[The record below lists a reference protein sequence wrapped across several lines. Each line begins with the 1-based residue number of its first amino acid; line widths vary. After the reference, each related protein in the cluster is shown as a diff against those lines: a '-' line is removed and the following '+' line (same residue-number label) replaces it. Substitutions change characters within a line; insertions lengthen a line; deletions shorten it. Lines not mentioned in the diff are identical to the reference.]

1 MHIDFEPDTPE
12 EMRLVAKFLSD
23 LADIRAE
30 QDADAQETFERLMAR
45 LHGPRA
51 QVVSMRGDE

>member
-1 MHIDFEPDTPE
+1 MHIDFEPDSPE

-30 QDADAQETFERLMAR
+30 QDKEASEEFDRLLTR
-45 LHGPRA
+45 LHGPKA
-51 QVVSMRGDE
+51 QVVMMGGDE